1 MNIMTVGVIIVKF
14 KRCLFMKIYENIL
27 DTIGSTP
34 LVKINKLTDGN
45 VFAKIEYFNPAG
57 SIKDRAALNMIKEA
71 QKKGLIKKDTEIIEP
86 TSGNTGIGLALVCAV
101 KGYKLT
107 IVMPDNMS
115 VERQKLMKAYGAN
128 LVLTEGKFGM
138 KGAIEKALE
147 LNKKNPN
154 SFIPQQFENPDNF
167 MAHYKTTA
175 EEIIKDTEGK
185 VDILIAGIGT
195 GGTITGIA
203 KRLKEY
209 NSNIEIIG
217 VEPYSSPYLTKGIS
231 GAHKIQGIGAGFCP
245 KILDLSLINKIIAVK
260 DEDAINMT
268 VELAKKEG
276 IFAGISAGANI
287 FAAIEEAKNNPDK
300 NIVVIIP
307 DTGERYLSSGVFN

>member
-1 MNIMTVGVIIVKF
+1 M
-14 KRCLFMKIYENIL
+14 
-27 DTIGSTP
+27 
-34 LVKINKLTDGN
+34 
-45 VFAKIEYFNPAG
+45 
-57 SIKDRAALNMIKEA
+57 
-71 QKKGLIKKDTEIIEP
+71 
-86 TSGNTGIGLALVCAV
+86 CAV

>member
-1 MNIMTVGVIIVKF
+1 MTVGVIIVKF

-71 QKKGLIKKDTEIIEP
+71 QKKGLIKNGTEIIEP